1 MHLMQLENV
10 RYSYGSGQH
19 VLLDV
24 SLALEPGKLYAIL
37 GPSGCGKTTLLSL
50 MGGLDSP
57 DGGTVR
63 FSGEDIADTG
73 LAEHRK
79 HHVAFVFQSFNL
91 IDYLTPAENVALI
104 TRSSPYPL
112 LEELGLTSEEA
123 RRNVLK
129 LSGGQQQRVAIA
141 RALATDA
148 PVILADEPTGN
159 LDEDTA
165 AEITGIL
172 RSCAHKMEKCVV
184 VVTHSRE
191 LARKTD
197 CVLRLKKGVVSQE
210 DVGSFV
216 VGSTSRRNAPR
227 GRSRS

>member
-1 MHLMQLENV
+1 MHLMELENV
-10 RYSYGSGQH
+10 RYSYGSAQP
-19 VLLDV
+19 VLRDV

-50 MGGLDSP
+50 MGGLDEP

-63 FSGEDIADTG
+63 FGGEDIAGTG

-112 LEELGLTSEEA
+112 LEELGLTDEEA

-141 RALATDA
+141 RALASEA

-191 LARKTD
+191 LARKAD

-210 DVGSFV
+210 DVVPAGGSA
-216 VGSTSRRNAPR
+216 SRRNPSSR
-227 GRSRS
+227 RSRP

>member
-1 MHLMQLENV
+1 MHLMELENV
-10 RYSYGSGQH
+10 RYSYGSAQP
-19 VLLDV
+19 VLRDV

-50 MGGLDSP
+50 MGGLDEP

-63 FSGEDIADTG
+63 FGGEDIAGTG

-112 LEELGLTSEEA
+112 LEELGLTDEEA

-141 RALATDA
+141 RALASEA

-191 LARKTD
+191 LARKAD

-210 DVGSFV
+210 DVAPAGGSA
-216 VGSTSRRNAPR
+216 SRRNPSSR
-227 GRSRS
+227 RSRP

>member
-1 MHLMQLENV
+1 MHLMELENV
-10 RYSYGSGQH
+10 RYSYGSAQP
-19 VLLDV
+19 VLRDV

-50 MGGLDSP
+50 MGGLDEP

-63 FSGEDIADTG
+63 FGGEDIAGTG

-112 LEELGLTSEEA
+112 LEELGLTDEEA

-141 RALATDA
+141 RALASEA

-191 LARKTD
+191 LARKAD

-210 DVGSFV
+210 EVVPAGGSA
-216 VGSTSRRNAPR
+216 SRRNPSSR
-227 GRSRS
+227 RSRP

>member
-1 MHLMQLENV
+1 MHLMELENV
-10 RYSYGSGQH
+10 RYSYGSAQP
-19 VLLDV
+19 VLRDV

-50 MGGLDSP
+50 MGGLDEP

-63 FSGEDIADTG
+63 FGGEDIAGTG

-112 LEELGLTSEEA
+112 LEELGLTDEEA

-141 RALATDA
+141 RALASEA
-148 PVILADEPTGN
+148 RVILADEPTGN

-191 LARKTD
+191 LARKAD

-210 DVGSFV
+210 DVAPAGGSA
-216 VGSTSRRNAPR
+216 SRRNPSSR
-227 GRSRS
+227 RSRP